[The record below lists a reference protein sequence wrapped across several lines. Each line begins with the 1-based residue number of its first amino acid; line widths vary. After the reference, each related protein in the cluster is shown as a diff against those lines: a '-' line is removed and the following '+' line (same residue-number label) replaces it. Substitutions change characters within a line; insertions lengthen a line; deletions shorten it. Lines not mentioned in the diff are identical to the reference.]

1 MQRIQV
7 LLLLLA
13 LSVPAATR
21 ATADV
26 LPPRAAEA
34 AERLR
39 RNPDAFDRTDQ
50 FCKGRRR
57 GDACEIAASP
67 LAGGGGGTCRSAI
80 DRAGS
85 TIDLSC
91 ERADG
96 YVLDRGLPEGGFVAD
111 ASLCA
116 GTAGQPPAGAPYAC
130 RPLQPMP
137 VDRFCAGRPVGAAC
151 SAEISRD
158 GARETHPGVCRTVEE
173 QRGFYFQGRR
183 VATRE
188 VVRCEATSS
197 FERVYTPVG
206 WWEKLFQ

>member
-1 MQRIQV
+1 MKRLQV
-7 LLLLLA
+7 LLLLA
-13 LSVPAATR
+13 LSVLAWTR
-21 ATADV
+21 ATGDV

-67 LAGGGGGTCRSAI
+67 LAGGGAGTCRSAI

-96 YVLDRGLPEGGFVAD
+96 YVLDRGLPEGGFVGD

-116 GTAGQPPAGAPYAC
+116 NPAATVPSGAPYSC
-130 RPLQPMP
+130 KPLQPMP
-137 VDRFCAGRPVGAAC
+137 VDRFCAGKPVGSAC

-158 GARETHPGVCRTVEE
+158 GVRETHPGVCRTVEE

-188 VVRCEATSS
+188 VVRCEAEGS
-197 FERVYTPVG
+197 FERIYTPVG
-206 WWEKLFQ
+206 WFEKLFQ